1 MRKKKNRSR
10 HENSLE
16 GPEDNLMNSSQ
27 TPPPQQQQQQHQRQ
41 KSSESLNQ
49 HHYHQQ
55 QQQQHHH
62 KHLKYF
68 PRSMARSVD
77 SLFVDSWNKKV
88 DIVQNL
94 DSVPKQS
101 LKNQCIIRFW
111 NGGEIKVQL
120 SPPLPPSTSG
130 ITTTRQE
137 ETIGDVVRSQ
147 ISDYTIPIQCIDCAN
162 KESIP
167 WGTPM
172 SNLASKTLL
181 IKKIHRNRSSFTLQY
196 PGNAKKLERRSAPPL
211 DTSDALKQW
220 FNFYK
225 KNTTPIPQ
233 LSLAD
238 QLVNEC
244 LNELDSH
251 RVEQL
256 FPRRRKNSDC
266 SSPQSTITPITNTT
280 NIISSTVTSPIT
292 MTATEEMI
300 RNKSSSYS
308 RVESGHHRMSI
319 SQEFDSQELNDLFF
333 IEESWEQIVQS
344 SAQMTRHQQKRQSA
358 IWEFFHTEANYLKY
372 LRTIIDFYLSPFLDL
387 SEHLFDNLDSGW
399 IFGNIEEVYKANVR
413 LWLQYLIEPLREIRQ
428 TGCAFTPVIFK
439 SAITHIPDLFSVYK
453 QYYVNL
459 PRCRSYTQEAIRQST
474 NFCTFLEW
482 ADQQGHDHR
491 EPLWDQMTKPTTR
504 LTQYRLLMESILKN
518 CINSTEEQEVN
529 EMLKSIS
536 EFIETINRRMTET
549 KTWESL
555 EILASKLIYDDLL
568 ENVVEDYTQLIN
580 DHTKFKFS
588 ILGPIKLPLPVVL
601 FHDANNAQNMSLTTK
616 SLTSLRNRR
625 SSGSSL
631 INFSSTTD
639 VRNFQPRSTTSCNRS
654 DSGIGDCN
662 PPASASTD
670 ITSPMYFK
678 QTSKNFSLPAQT
690 NEIFQCPV
698 LLSRVSP
705 GGVQKSGF
713 LEADINDSVIYD
725 WSDFYCQRTV
735 QRAVLYGGS
744 LRFKEPPSRSVE
756 TVCHILT
763 DLFLITKTHKKDGND
778 YWKLLKNPVRL
789 DKLVIQRGRDSG
801 VFGCAVLDDF
811 QNISNL
817 YIFSAGHK
825 CDEWIAQIESAKEN
839 YRRLMEPEI
848 LIAQPIIIDQKDESS
863 TILMP
868 NDITENSSELHN
880 HHQHTGEGSIA
891 FTIGTT
897 ATASTSSSADNPTTV
912 SNVETSKRNVFF
924 SSQSHLYDS
933 SHCNTVANHPDDAMS
948 ISDKRIRSITSP
960 AIVKTN
966 ARRSSSRSHNDNS
979 LTFSPTKMSNS
990 TSERNIFSHFNNT
1003 SDRCCTLNSVNS
1015 RPGLP
1020 ATTTTS
1026 ALNINHDEKSKSTSV
1041 SPRRKD
1047 RSANLSYQQEK
1058 YNYLPPSTH
1067 RNDQRS
1073 SNNNSSMVKMK
1084 PSNSDMEKGVSIINV
1099 RQTVITSPTQTGD
1112 SQRKLV
1118 RMDPPF
1124 NSDDTCLSSKRQGH
1138 TENSSTSLKYS
1149 TNKSSEG
1156 ENLSENEV
1164 RACVNRPSILIYKIQ
1179 SDPSESN
1186 SNSAYLNSIGLRRQS
1201 VHQSLLSI
1209 ERSDSSDDQITVKS

>member
-1 MRKKKNRSR
+1 MT
-10 HENSLE
+10 
-16 GPEDNLMNSSQ
+16 NL
-27 TPPPQQQQQQHQRQ
+27 
-41 KSSESLNQ
+41 
-49 HHYHQQ
+49 
-55 QQQQHHH
+55 
-62 KHLKYF
+62 
-68 PRSMARSVD
+68 
-77 SLFVDSWNKKV
+77 
-88 DIVQNL
+88 
-94 DSVPKQS
+94 
-101 LKNQCIIRFW
+101 
-111 NGGEIKVQL
+111 
-120 SPPLPPSTSG
+120 
-130 ITTTRQE
+130 
-137 ETIGDVVRSQ
+137 
-147 ISDYTIPIQCIDCAN
+147 IS
-162 KESIP
+162 
-167 WGTPM
+167 
-172 SNLASKTLL
+172 
-181 IKKIHRNRSSFTLQY
+181 
-196 PGNAKKLERRSAPPL
+196 
-211 DTSDALKQW
+211 
-220 FNFYK
+220 
-225 KNTTPIPQ
+225 
-233 LSLAD
+233 
-238 QLVNEC
+238 
-244 LNELDSH
+244 
-251 RVEQL
+251 
-256 FPRRRKNSDC
+256 
-266 SSPQSTITPITNTT
+266 
-280 NIISSTVTSPIT
+280 
-292 MTATEEMI
+292 
-300 RNKSSSYS
+300 
-308 RVESGHHRMSI
+308 
-319 SQEFDSQELNDLFF
+319 
-333 IEESWEQIVQS
+333 
-344 SAQMTRHQQKRQSA
+344 
-358 IWEFFHTEANYLKY
+358 
-372 LRTIIDFYLSPFLDL
+372 
-387 SEHLFDNLDSGW
+387 
-399 IFGNIEEVYKANVR
+399 
-413 LWLQYLIEPLREIRQ
+413 
-428 TGCAFTPVIFK
+428 
-439 SAITHIPDLFSVYK
+439 
-453 QYYVNL
+453 
-459 PRCRSYTQEAIRQST
+459 
-474 NFCTFLEW
+474 
-482 ADQQGHDHR
+482 
-491 EPLWDQMTKPTTR
+491 
-504 LTQYRLLMESILKN
+504 
-518 CINSTEEQEVN
+518 
-529 EMLKSIS
+529 LKSIS

-705 GGVQKSGF
+705 GGVQK
-713 LEADINDSVIYD
+713 
-725 WSDFYCQRTV
+725 
-735 QRAVLYGGS
+735 
-744 LRFKEPPSRSVE
+744 
-756 TVCHILT
+756 
-763 DLFLITKTHKKDGND
+763 
-778 YWKLLKNPVRL
+778 
-789 DKLVIQRGRDSG
+789 SG